1 MTIKAKRS
9 AAVLLRSVRGG
20 NSDVPFMFNPA
31 RQRRMSFRAK
41 MWLCLGV
48 LAFTALVGC
57 THAPVAQTGSP
68 QPVISVEEEPTMI
81 QVTSQRSG
89 RVITPGIDIFAD
101 GRCLVRRFDG
111 QELEKRLRVG
121 KVRSLLQVFER

>member
-1 MTIKAKRS
+1 MTIKTKRS
-9 AAVLLRSVRGG
+9 AAMLLRLVRGG
-20 NSDVPFMFNPA
+20 KSDVPFMFNLA

-41 MWLCLGV
+41 MWLCLGALV

-57 THAPVAQTGSP
+57 THAPVAQTASP

-89 RVITPGIDIFAD
+89 QVITPGIDIFAD

-111 QELEKRLRVG
+111 QELE
-121 KVRSLLQVFER
+121 